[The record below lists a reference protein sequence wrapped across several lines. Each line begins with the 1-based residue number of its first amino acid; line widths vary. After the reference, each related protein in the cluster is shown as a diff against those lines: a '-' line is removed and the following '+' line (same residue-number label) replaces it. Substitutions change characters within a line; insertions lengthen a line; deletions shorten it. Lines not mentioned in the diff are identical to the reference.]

1 MMSPRR
7 VPQALLG
14 GALAAI
20 LGGQD
25 FARAAEPPANSGA
38 GWFTRE
44 QAGRGRVQ
52 FRTQC
57 ASCHADNLAGIG
69 PAPPL
74 AGSAFLSKW
83 SASSVFDLFERMRTT
98 MPQNAPQSLDAATYA
113 DIAAFIL
120 RANNFPVG
128 DAELPTDAEKLR
140 KMPMSGA
147 APQTGAVP

>member
-1 MMSPRR
+1 MIGLRR

-44 QAGRGRVQ
+44 QAGRGRIQ
-52 FRTQC
+52 YRAQC

-83 SASSVFDLFERMRTT
+83 SASSVSDLFERMRTT
-98 MPQNAPQSLDAATYA
+98 MPQNAPQSLSAAVYA

-120 RANNFPVG
+120 RANNFPLG
-128 DAELPTDAEKLR
+128 DAELPAEAGKLR
-140 KMPMSGA
+140 TMPMND
-147 APQTGAVP
+147 APP

>member
-1 MMSPRR
+1 MMSLRR
-7 VPQALLG
+7 VPHALLG
-14 GALAAI
+14 GILALS
-20 LGGQD
+20 LGGQN
-25 FARAAEPPANSGA
+25 FARASEAPANSGA

-52 FRTQC
+52 FRAQC

-74 AGSAFLSKW
+74 AGSVFLSKW

-98 MPQNAPQSLDAATYA
+98 MPQNAPQSLGAAVYA

-120 RANNFPVG
+120 RANNFPAG
-128 DAELPTDAEKLR
+128 DAELPADPERLR
-140 KMPMSGA
+140 KMPMNGA
-147 APQTGAVP
+147 SP

>member
-1 MMSPRR
+1 MMSLRGGLH
-7 VPQALLG
+7 ALLG
-14 GALAAI
+14 GVLALI

-52 FRTQC
+52 YRTQC
-57 ASCHADNLAGIG
+57 ASCHADNLTGIG

-83 SASSVFDLFERMRTT
+83 SVSSVFDLFERMRTT
-98 MPQNAPQSLDAATYA
+98 MPQNAPQSLGVASYA

-120 RANNFPVG
+120 RANNFPAG
-128 DAELPTDAEKLR
+128 DADLPTDAERLR
-140 KMPMSGA
+140 KMPMSSE
-147 APQTGAVP
+147 PP

>member
-7 VPQALLG
+7 IPQALLG
-14 GALAAI
+14 GVLAVI
-20 LGGQD
+20 LGGQNS
-25 FARAAEPPANSGA
+25 ARAAEPPANSGA

-44 QAGRGRVQ
+44 QAGRGRVEY
-52 FRTQC
+52 RAQC

-83 SASSVFDLFERMRTT
+83 SASSVSDLFERMRTT
-98 MPQNAPQSLDAATYA
+98 MPQNAPQSLGAAVYA

-128 DAELPTDAEKLR
+128 DAELPPDAERMR
-140 KMPMSGA
+140 KMPMNGA
-147 APQTGAVP
+147 PH

>member
-1 MMSPRR
+1 MMSLRR
-7 VPQALLG
+7 VPHALLG
-14 GALAAI
+14 GVLVLL

-52 FRTQC
+52 YRTQC
-57 ASCHADNLAGIG
+57 ASCHADNMAGIG

-83 SASSVFDLFERMRTT
+83 SASSVFDLYERMRST
-98 MPQNAPQSLDAATYA
+98 MPQNAPQSLGAAAYA

-120 RANNFPVG
+120 RANNFPAG
-128 DAELPTDAEKLR
+128 DTELPTEAERLR

-147 APQTGAVP
+147 PP

>member
-1 MMSPRR
+1 MMSLRR

-14 GALAAI
+14 GVLAVI

-25 FARAAEPPANSGA
+25 FARAAEPPASSGA

-52 FRTQC
+52 YRTQC

-83 SASSVFDLFERMRTT
+83 SASTVLDLFERMRTT
-98 MPQNAPQSLDAATYA
+98 MPQNAPQSLGAAVYA

-128 DAELPTDAEKLR
+128 DAELTADAERLR
-140 KMPMSGA
+140 KMPMSD
-147 APQTGAVP
+147 VPP